1 MRNRTFAALMAL
13 LLAGCVTPAG
23 IVDDWRPPQAEG
35 TSEEQRVIC
44 AEGDTPCET
53 QVTSLNKTRQTG
65 AKKPS
70 PPRKPRR

>member
-13 LLAGCVTPAG
+13 ILAGCVTPAG

-44 AEGDTPCET
+44 PDETPCVT
-53 QVTSLNKTRQTG
+53 PVTSLNKTRQTE

-70 PPRKPRR
+70 PPRKPR